1 MFPRTYP
8 SFQLP
13 LIVAALAGLICAV
26 TSCGGP
32 AERIRETSSATP
44 TALPTPAERSISGVF
59 KVEGSGDNGADP
71 YTGVLSVAP
80 KGDIYEFRWT
90 TSKGSRIGAGVQ
102 IGNAAAVSFAP
113 TGGGKGCGAVLYR
126 IASDGTLEGRIT
138 RWGETSFAMEK
149 ASRTEG
155 NSFVGKYAVTGTTA
169 DGKPYS
175 GALTIKR
182 DGGGYDFDWKTDEA
196 RVAFGTWK
204 GSVAAASFGGRQ
216 CSFALYDIQS
226 NGNLQGDWGGQAAV
240 TLGTETAKLQ

>member
-1 MFPRTYP
+1 M
-8 SFQLP
+8 
-13 LIVAALAGLICAV
+13 VAWLAGLMWAAA
-26 TSCGGP
+26 SCGGP
-32 AERIRETSSATP
+32 AERIREKSVTTP
-44 TALPTPAERSISGVF
+44 TTPPTPAERSISGVF
-59 KVEGSGDNGADP
+59 KVEGSADNGADP
-71 YTGVLSVAP
+71 YTGVLNVAP

-126 IASDGTLEGRIT
+126 IASDGMLEGRIA
-138 RWGETSFAMEK
+138 RWGETSFALEK
-149 ASRTEG
+149 ATRTEG
-155 NSFVGKYAVTGTTA
+155 TGFVGKYAVTGTTA

-175 GALTIKR
+175 GTLTIVR
-182 DGGGYDFDWKTDEA
+182 DGGGYDFDWKTDEP

-204 GSVAAASFGGRQ
+204 GSVAAASFGGRH

-226 NGNLQGDWGGQAAV
+226 NGNLEGDWGGQAAV